1 MDYQDFLGP
10 DATTDNM
17 GGTTNRIFYAPKS
30 YFTTI
35 QDVLALDDPSA
46 TTLDE
51 FAEITDAHVFA
62 TGKGAH
68 VLYCTLDKGSA
79 EFIGQ
84 GELDGRSFSGVLKG
98 FTPGIAPALLG
109 FFRMA
114 KNDQFI
120 VWPELADGKLLQFGS
135 PRFSASILASKI
147 GTATNSSGVRGTE
160 WEIKFMESGP
170 YIYSAALTMF
180 P

>member
-1 MDYQDFLGP
+1 MDYQDFTGP
-10 DATTDNM
+10 NATTDNM

-35 QDVLALDDPSA
+35 QDVLALDDPGA

-51 FAEITDAHVFA
+51 FAEITAAHVFA
-62 TGKGAH
+62 VGKGAH
-68 VLYCTLDKGSA
+68 FLYCTLDKGTG
-79 EFIGQ
+79 EFNEQ
-84 GELDGRSFSGVLKG
+84 GELDGRSFAGMLKG
-98 FTPGIAPALLG
+98 FTPGIDPALLG

-120 VWPELADGKLLQFGS
+120 FWPELPDGKLLQFGS
-135 PRFSASILASKI
+135 PRFSAYMSAKKI

-160 WEIKFMESGP
+160 WEVKSMESGP
-170 YIYSAALTMF
+170 YLYSAALTLH